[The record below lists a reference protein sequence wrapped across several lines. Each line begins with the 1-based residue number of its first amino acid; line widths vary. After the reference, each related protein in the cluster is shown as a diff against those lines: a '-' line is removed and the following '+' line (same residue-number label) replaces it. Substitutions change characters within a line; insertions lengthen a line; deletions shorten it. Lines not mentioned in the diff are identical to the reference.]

1 MPILDLEMQQRELGR
16 IRIGDQVPAK
26 EPGKTRPHKLDK
38 FRFTSANPELIDSIA
53 GLYGGKPRPW
63 NNDGKAEFE
72 VYSET
77 ARVPILVPPKNLTQW
92 YELHTAAGCLRRC
105 DGFTNIVDD
114 TPCKCPKNGLERA
127 LAAQSGKACKPTTRL
142 NVVLP
147 DVPGIGVWRIDSHGY
162 HSAVKLPM
170 VAELLAFAAGE
181 RRYIPAHLT
190 LVLQTSK
197 QPGQGRREWYVPL
210 IDVGASPRELMA
222 GSSAAGIAGDPR
234 ASLAGGQRAIEA
246 AAKPPAPVTDDP
258 GDDHW
263 IGRVADAQTLE
274 ALTQVLGEAQAA
286 GRARD
291 GDPLFGH
298 FAKRRREIQQSAAPT
313 EQGAEQSEVV
323 DAEIVEDDPAA
334 ENPAL
339 DRLWFQ
345 ITENAPGEWSTER
358 LSDEFAKRNG
368 GTLPVSATEQQ
379 LGAFLQWLRN
389 GGAR

>member
-53 GLYGGKPRPW
+53 ALYGGKPRPW

-105 DGFTNIVDD
+105 DGFKNIVDD
-114 TPCKCPKNGLERA
+114 TPCKCPKNKLERA

-222 GSSAAGIAGDPR
+222 GSSSVGIAGDSR
-234 ASLAGGQRAIEA
+234 ASLAGAGQKAIEA
-246 AAKPPAPVTDDP
+246 ASKPVAAVKDGP
-258 GDDHW
+258 GPDHW
-263 IGRVADAQTLE
+263 KAQADEAQSLE
-274 ALTQVLGEAQAA
+274 ALTAALLAAQDV
-286 GRARD
+286 GHARE
-291 GDPLFGH
+291 GDPLFQH
-298 FAKRRREIQQSAAPT
+298 FVARRREIQK
-313 EQGAEQSEVV
+313 GAEQGEVV
-323 DAEIVEDDPAA
+323 DAEIVE
-334 ENPAL
+334 NPVL
-339 DRLWFQ
+339 DTLWFQ
-345 ITENAPGEWSTER
+345 IVENAGDWNTDR
-358 LSDEFAKRNG
+358 LNNEFAKRNG
-368 GTLPVSATEQQ
+368 GTLPVSASEQQ
-379 LGAFLQWLRN
+379 LGAFLQWLQN
-389 GGAR
+389 GARA